1 MDATIHDALDHS
13 QMIDL
18 TTTGRRTGQPRRI
31 EIVLHSI
38 DGRLLISG
46 MPHRRTRAW
55 IHNLEADPRLIVHLK
70 QGVHANVEGT
80 ARVVTDPEE
89 RRELLVGIARAW
101 NRTDVER
108 MVAESPLI
116 ELTIPGYA
124 AAATS
129 AAAGPS

>member
-13 QMIDL
+13 QTIDI

-70 QGVHANVEGT
+70 QGVHADVEGT
-80 ARVVTDPEE
+80 ARVVTDPDE
-89 RRELLVGIARAW
+89 RRELLVDVAKAW
-101 NRTDVER
+101 NRTDVDR
-108 MVAESPLI
+108 MVVESPLI
-116 ELTIPGYA
+116 ELSIPGYA
-124 AAATS
+124 AAV
-129 AAAGPS
+129 